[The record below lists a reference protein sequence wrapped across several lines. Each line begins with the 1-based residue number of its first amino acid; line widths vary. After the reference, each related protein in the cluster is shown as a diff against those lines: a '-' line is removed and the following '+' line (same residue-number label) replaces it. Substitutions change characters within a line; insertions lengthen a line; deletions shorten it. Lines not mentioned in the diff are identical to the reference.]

1 MRTLRMLSV
10 LAFFMTLT
18 LNLFSQSGPP
28 APSTGIWAI
37 IDTNYTVG
45 TTAQGIT
52 SARITSKN
60 TTLTKYTG
68 VQFRVF
74 YDNVAFTNATVA
86 LLGSP
91 SNLDFQYIT
100 NTAAGYITMTLVYT
114 GASASYTL
122 PDGER
127 FEITFTHAPSSIF
140 NNLASIAPL
149 AWSVVPAANTFQ
161 QYAATQEG
169 ADTTLGLHNYGG
181 NFIFQNFDYHGA
193 FTNVTGSAAKNLT
206 LALQTR
212 PAGSNTWSQHST
224 YITDINGD
232 FVISVPLDTT
242 YWDVRLAIQG
252 DSMAVGNVI
261 STADAQLINQW
272 VLGNGTMTGF
282 DYYAADVNESDNVT
296 ITDAYGV
303 FGRISGRFAAWPNN
317 TKDVKFFTQ
326 SEYNTINS
334 SSTNYTSSIAG
345 VTNFT
350 FEILPGQPDSV
361 VYYVVVPGDANGTGY
376 NMARV
381 TPIEVLVGPAPG
393 LENQIYNVI
402 DTKVEYD
409 FPTSSIEVN
418 VPHLSVQEGNLVN
431 IPVKVLTNGIE
442 LNSLQFGLKY
452 NEDLLSFKGV
462 YSSSAAMK
470 WLTYINANDGEIDW
484 GGYDVTN
491 SQNTLKNGDDV
502 VTLQFVALQPQNQWE
517 ESPLYTTRKFAGN
530 AANSKDLTLT
540 PTNGILQVLKIS
552 NGELIDANSMI
563 VYPNPFEK
571 DVTITFSLSETSNAT
586 LYVSDLQGRKVA
598 TILTGQVPNG
608 QFSYY
613 TDLGKLQSG
622 LYFVTLSTEGGK
634 TIVEK
639 LAKIK

>member
-1 MRTLRMLSV
+1 MLSV

-18 LNLFSQSGPP
+18 LDLFSQSGPP

-52 SARITSKN
+52 TAKITSKN

-68 VQFRVF
+68 IQFRVF
-74 YDNVAFTNATVA
+74 YDKIAFTNATVS

-91 SNLDFQYIT
+91 TNLDFQYIT
-100 NTAAGYITMTLVYT
+100 NSANGYITMTLVYT
-114 GASASYTL
+114 GSSSTYTL

-127 FEITFTHAPSSIF
+127 FEITFTHASSSVF
-140 NNLASIAPL
+140 NNLVTITPL

-181 NFIFQNFDYHGA
+181 NFIFQNFDYHGT
-193 FTNVTGSAAKNLT
+193 FTNVTGTGAKNLT

-212 PAGSNTWSQHST
+212 PAGGNTWTQHST
-224 YITDINGD
+224 YVTDINGD
-232 FVISVPLDTT
+232 FAISVPLDTT
-242 YWDVRLAIQG
+242 YWDVRLAVQG

-303 FGRISGRFAAWPNN
+303 FGRISGRFAVWPNN

-326 SEYNTINS
+326 SEYTTING
-334 SSTNYTSSIAG
+334 SSTNYTSSITGA
-345 VTNFT
+345 TNFT

-393 LENQIYNVI
+393 LESQIYNVI

-431 IPVKVLTNGIE
+431 IPVKVLTNGID
-442 LNSLQFGLKY
+442 LSSLQFGLKY
-452 NEDLLSFKGV
+452 NDTILSFKGV
-462 YSSSAAMK
+462 YSSSSAMK
-470 WLTYINANDGEIDW
+470 WLTYINANGGEIDW

-491 SQNTLKNGDDV
+491 NTNSIKDGDEV
-502 VTLQFVALQPQNQWE
+502 VTLQFVALQPQNEWD
-517 ESPLYTTRKFAGN
+517 ESPLYTTRKFAGS
-530 AANSKDLTLT
+530 ASNSKDLTLT
-540 PTNGILQVLKIS
+540 PTNGILQVLKIT
-552 NGELIDANSMI
+552 NGKIIDQNSML
-563 VYPNPFEK
+563 VYPNPFED
-571 DVTITFSLSETSNAT
+571 DVTITFSLTETSNAT
-586 LYVSDLQGRKVA
+586 LYVSDLQGRKLA
-598 TILTGQVPNG
+598 TILTGQVPEG

-622 LYFVTLSTEGGK
+622 LYFVTLTTENGN

-639 LAKIK
+639 IAKIK